1 MTIKYF
7 YIYSARSP
15 KASPLS
21 IFPLQRRSLQQS
33 KGWQSRCQNHRID
46 QNHFW
51 YVEECRSSHQGSTR
65 SQVPSQQRKSCR
77 IKSRLRWQVRQDRKE
92 KEEKTRQ
99 ERLKVDN
106 LCHLSSL
113 FLSFFYLA
121 FKYLLSGT
129 THQISIKTKSLRF
142 YAMTPMM
149 QGCEW
154 REGPTRIVSWLKK
167 EP

>member
-15 KASPLS
+15 KESPLS

-33 KGWQSRCQNHRID
+33 KVGESRCQNHRVD

-51 YVEECRSSHQGSTR
+51 YVEECGSSHQGSTW
-65 SQVPSQQRKSCR
+65 SQVQGQQGKSGR
-77 IKSRLRWQVRQDRKE
+77 IKSRLHWQVRKDW
-92 KEEKTRQ
+92 KEEKEKTLQ

-113 FLSFFYLA
+113 FKFVLYFV
-121 FKYLLSGT
+121 
-129 THQISIKTKSLRF
+129 Q
-142 YAMTPMM
+142 
-149 QGCEW
+149 
-154 REGPTRIVSWLKK
+154 KK
-167 EP
+167 IDL